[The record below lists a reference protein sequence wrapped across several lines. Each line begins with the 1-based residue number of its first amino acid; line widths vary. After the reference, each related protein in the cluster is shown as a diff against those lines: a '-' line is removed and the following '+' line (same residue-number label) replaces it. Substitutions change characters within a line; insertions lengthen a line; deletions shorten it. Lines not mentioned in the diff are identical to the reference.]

1 MGSTRPG
8 KHTQFA
14 IEAMAIENT
23 GFTQLENGDFPQ
35 LCKRLP
41 EGTTSVH
48 VFVTLVQIFGFV
60 IHVFPR
66 AAENRIAAD
75 SPENVRF
82 FFLNHNF
89 PPLK

>member
-1 MGSTRPG
+1 MVIFHS
-8 KHTQFA
+8 
-14 IEAMAIENT
+14 
-23 GFTQLENGDFPQ
+23 
-35 LCKRLP
+35 KRLP

-66 AAENRIAAD
+66 AASENRIAAD

-82 FFLNHNF
+82 FC
-89 PPLK
+89 

>member
-1 MGSTRPG
+1 
-8 KHTQFA
+8 
-14 IEAMAIENT
+14 MAIYS
-23 GFTQLENGDFPQ
+23 GFTQKMVIFHS
-35 LCKRLP
+35 KRLP

-66 AAENRIAAD
+66 AASENRIAAD

-82 FFLNHNF
+82 FV
-89 PPLK
+89 KS